1 MPAVDVDL
9 TAIPDMIEAQLTLSY
24 SRLAKLVRLIVD
36 QGNGH
41 DVDIDKLNSRI
52 DALAREN
59 AELKALVESF
69 MEEKSRESWVQTSLD
84 ELRHEISCVS
94 DACAESSKQLASAME
109 EVHHRFDDVDQQL
122 KSESNARANEV
133 NQINTFMNELQE
145 VIRDMRLTLSQCNG
159 FVEVWEGKAEKTE
172 ALTRRDAEGGFQHST
187 EDRVDY
193 LRSLPVFA
201 NVFEEMDVLRQM
213 LRQQAADALSA
224 KSAAGAIRR
233 FSTAEIAASGGNNA
247 NIFDRS
253 VIDGMQDSLGN
264 VLKRLRELEERQT
277 PAFGRPQLQQQQ
289 QSTAW
294 RGEKDDIIQLE
305 NRLQNVEDRLSNLS
319 FQASEGASLE
329 KALLTDVDGRLRS
342 LENRIDGFPL
352 ARLSKQEQQ
361 GEGEDRLPVIAGQQT
376 SKAQPQPQPSAP
388 AVFTRRV
395 PAPMGK
401 DVPTGE
407 TGEGRALP
415 YLNTVPLNGRVEA
428 SNAQAVQGVGDRS
441 NSGVRS
447 FVNQSNSELKRNS
460 NAISYQSSPQPQATV
475 QDDGVMRRLAQLE
488 ENSAVLEMKKADRH
502 ELAKL
507 EDVLRNI
514 LQNPAVLPTSA
525 LARGI
530 VPHRPTSQQD
540 ARGIYAT
547 ENAYSSPP
555 STSMKS
561 PPPGRPMFVGGSA
574 HQLRD
579 SAGAATPATLSTF
592 HAV

>member
-69 MEEKSRESWVQTSLD
+69 MEEKSRESWVQKSLD

-94 DACAESSKQLASAME
+94 DDCAESSKQMASAME
-109 EVHHRFDDVDQQL
+109 EVHLRFDDVDQRL
-122 KSESNARANEV
+122 KSESTARANEV
-133 NQINTFMNELQE
+133 NQINTFVNELQE
-145 VIRDMRLTLSQCNG
+145 VIRDMRLTLSQCHG

-172 ALTRRDAEGGFQHST
+172 ALTRRDAEGGFQQST

-233 FSTAEIAASGGNNA
+233 ISTAEVAASGVPNTSTV
-247 NIFDRS
+247 DRT
-253 VIDGMQDSLGN
+253 VIDGLQESLGN
-264 VLKRLRELEERQT
+264 ALKRLKELEERQT
-277 PAFGRPQLQQQQ
+277 PAFVRTQLQQQH
-289 QSTAW
+289 QSAAW
-294 RGEKDDIIQLE
+294 RGEKEDIIQLD
-305 NRLQNVEDRLSNLS
+305 NRLQNVEDRLRNLS

-342 LENRIDGFPL
+342 LENRIDGLPL
-352 ARLSKQEQQ
+352 ARPLQQEQQ
-361 GEGEDRLPVIAGQQT
+361 SGGEDRFPVISGQQT
-376 SKAQPQPQPSAP
+376 SKAQPQSQPSAP
-388 AVFTRRV
+388 AVSTRRL

-407 TGEGRALP
+407 TGESMALP
-415 YLNTVPLNGRVEA
+415 YLTTVPFNGRVEA
-428 SNAQAVQGVGDRS
+428 SNAKAVQGTGNGS

-447 FVNQSNSELKRNS
+447 FVNQSNSEAQRNPK
-460 NAISYQSSPQPQATV
+460 AISYQSLPQSQATV

-488 ENSAVLEMKKADRH
+488 ENSAVLEIKKADRQ
-502 ELAKL
+502 ELARL
-507 EDVLRNI
+507 EDALRNI

-525 LARGI
+525 LSRGI
-530 VPHRPTSQQD
+530 MPHRPMSQQD
-540 ARGIYAT
+540 ARGINAT
-547 ENAYSSPP
+547 ESAYCSPP
-555 STSMKS
+555 RSSMKS

-592 HAV
+592 HTV